1 MAIILPRGI
10 AGAHVFLV
18 HSEIAFARG
27 AGVAEMASK
36 RVAAQQSMHVNQ
48 KVRRPV
54 AFAQS
59 RSSLNQ
65 FDAPCE
71 VRGSM
76 TLASNGNGNV
86 DPANRPV
93 SRLTGWS
100 YSPNRGG
107 LTLNNIT

>member
-1 MAIILPRGI
+1 MAIILPLGI

-27 AGVAEMASK
+27 AGVAEMTPK
-36 RVAAQQSMHVNQ
+36 RAAAQQSMHVNQ

-54 AFAQS
+54 AFARS

-71 VRGSM
+71 VSSA
-76 TLASNGNGNV
+76 TTFASNGNI

-93 SRLTGWS
+93 SRLTGS
-100 YSPNRGG
+100 A
-107 LTLNNIT
+107 